1 MANMFEQ
8 LVASR
13 REWIDNTLRP
23 WCKTAK
29 LHELRQA
36 EQEWTDIAGRADP
49 DATLWTWAWQRFPEL
64 VHEGL
69 PGVNETLQVRVTL
82 NDGRSFTGFP
92 DGRRSKRGEL
102 LLVSSQ
108 DGDASQPPE
117 FGPFPID
124 DVRSV
129 EVASTGI

>member
-1 MANMFEQ
+1 MANTFKQ

-23 WCKTAK
+23 WCEAAK

-49 DATLWTWAWQRFPEL
+49 DTTLWTWAWQRFPEL

-82 NDGRSFTGFP
+82 NDGRSFIGFP
-92 DGRRSKRGEL
+92 DGRRSKRGWRFGGRCGLRTARQHRVGSL
-102 LLVSSQ
+102 LCECRQ
-108 DGDASQPPE
+108 QH
-117 FGPFPID
+117 
-124 DVRSV
+124 R
-129 EVASTGI
+129 